1 MSDPIAAAEAAGKA
15 RDIANRF
22 ETAVFLIA
30 YGIAE
35 KDGLYEADPHRYPY
49 SQAFRHGMNILAAL
63 CAECSDDA
71 EELLPTF
78 NESDFI
84 RNSAASDVREWTA
97 RWRDEC
103 REAVEGCRSIEIGP
117 LASVDG
123 DYFAATSE
131 CYEVLRF
138 AENDLLGGHQ
148 ERRVYE
154 FLRAGTQEQYV
165 YGRRML
171 IRHPLLT
178 WNEYVR
184 IKTGLALG
192 DPDPLDQGE
201 ADTIDPVWLQEFVSM
216 AYEPVPGAAKVCPS
230 CGWTMTMRGK
240 QPHCSSATCAKAV
253 TGDFDKLDSVAHDAF
268 RLSRGVMHY
277 ISSPGKLELAIA
289 EAAAGLGLK
298 YEMWPLKDTCDILI
312 HLPDGR
318 MPCRRRQGIRPRRAA
333 CPRDRGRRRHRPDV
347 RGRGGLCRAGP
358 SRTGPS
364 RISRAMQCRPA
375 RQDRL
380 FMRNAAQL
388 LETTRCRR
396 EGRHAMSE
404 PNDTAQE
411 GFDQLKRNL
420 EVRYPEDSDL
430 SLDEF
435 LNVESLLALA
445 VRVCGPGADPRKAD
459 RLLSNYQLIRPET
472 IGADGHLM
480 QMARRHLFS
489 LASSTAWRRL
499 LGLYERAEY
508 ERYRFFDIANG
519 GMALR
524 EHPLT
529 GIDRMPIYID
539 RLLGDVKLSHKNV
552 VARPKGR
559 YSYTCKPEATG
570 DTTVTGSIRWVTIPD
585 AVPPQTGKIDDI
597 PRKSRRPPIDITLDE
612 LISTADEVGEKTGKT
627 HYAAVLRR
635 VKDQGL
641 LKRARGGST
650 SVADGLRLDEVV
662 SLVGLVG
669 AGKSVL
675 ANMLIVCLA
684 KRGLRAVSLLN
695 SVSDVMESVVLLREA
710 GISASPLVSRGR
722 RIERLDEF
730 FDHDDSML
738 LDHSASKYLETACIM
753 DGLSSSDP
761 EACGYGST
769 PCRGLRSKKGGA
781 NSCPYWDV
789 CPSQAM
795 ARESLTS
802 DVVVTTPTGF
812 ATMIVGRERKAFF
825 EEALQQFDV
834 VLFDEADRVQ
844 AQLDGCFAPSMS
856 FQELIRNAA
865 DPTAVAMK
873 RRPDDKMRDFNEELF
888 YDLRQKSEPVAKAL
902 LKSVRDDRMA
912 KWRIVKDEAFTSLS
926 LLNDLLEQGLPKQVY
941 EDADKLINPYRFEIA
956 KKSLDGGGAALNKLS
971 QAVATS
977 CEGIDDDTHSYSLN
991 EYLAACGCSELPDEL
1006 RTRFSFA
1013 LKVIRFDSY
1022 LRELAS
1028 AQDLLSFKD
1037 DSVDELYNFLK
1048 FSYTRQQHY
1057 LPNSLI
1063 GNIFGMKL
1071 DGNDLRLFR
1080 QFAFGRAFM
1089 CSLPWLDTDPAGA
1102 ALGPHVLLLSGSS
1115 WEPGC
1120 LQYHVNRPVDYLLEA
1135 EPWKAAKL
1143 STSTVRDLGIEQNVS
1158 GSAAEM
1164 RSGNLGIVLSQTM
1177 ATLRDEL
1184 DAEGAG
1190 KALVIVNSYR
1200 EAEDARDRIEQEFR
1214 RKGQAIKVAALV
1226 RNNHD
1231 HREHFVPRSEVYKFC
1246 DHPAKVLVAPA
1257 MAIERGFNI
1266 VDRGGH
1272 AVFTSLIFSVRPMGT
1287 PHDLGGRYRKL
1298 NGLIEREVGDYP
1310 ANPGEFATE
1319 VRASAWRT
1327 WKTMERDEN
1336 LPMGAWRTMGR
1347 QFLVD
1352 DAISTLMVTIIQIFG
1367 RLARLADKERPAP
1380 HVYFADAAF
1389 RGGDGKLSF
1398 RTLEELGAYMECL
1411 MHDSD
1416 QPEVA
1421 KALYGPFYESF
1432 RKGIGNVGL

>member
-1 MSDPIAAAEAAGKA
+1 
-15 RDIANRF
+15 
-22 ETAVFLIA
+22 
-30 YGIAE
+30 
-35 KDGLYEADPHRYPY
+35 
-49 SQAFRHGMNILAAL
+49 MN
-63 CAECSDDA
+63 
-71 EELLPTF
+71 
-78 NESDFI
+78 
-84 RNSAASDVREWTA
+84 
-97 RWRDEC
+97 
-103 REAVEGCRSIEIGP
+103 
-117 LASVDG
+117 
-123 DYFAATSE
+123 
-131 CYEVLRF
+131 
-138 AENDLLGGHQ
+138 
-148 ERRVYE
+148 
-154 FLRAGTQEQYV
+154 
-165 YGRRML
+165 
-171 IRHPLLT
+171 
-178 WNEYVR
+178 
-184 IKTGLALG
+184 
-192 DPDPLDQGE
+192 
-201 ADTIDPVWLQEFVSM
+201 
-216 AYEPVPGAAKVCPS
+216 
-230 CGWTMTMRGK
+230 
-240 QPHCSSATCAKAV
+240 
-253 TGDFDKLDSVAHDAF
+253 
-268 RLSRGVMHY
+268 
-277 ISSPGKLELAIA
+277 
-289 EAAAGLGLK
+289 
-298 YEMWPLKDTCDILI
+298 
-312 HLPDGR
+312 
-318 MPCRRRQGIRPRRAA
+318 
-333 CPRDRGRRRHRPDV
+333 
-347 RGRGGLCRAGP
+347 
-358 SRTGPS
+358 
-364 RISRAMQCRPA
+364 
-375 RQDRL
+375 
-380 FMRNAAQL
+380 
-388 LETTRCRR
+388 
-396 EGRHAMSE
+396 E
-404 PNDTAQE
+404 PNDAAQE

-445 VRVCGPGADPRKAD
+445 ARVCGPGADPRKAD

-508 ERYRFFDIANG
+508 ERYRFFDIADG

-738 LDHSASKYLETACIM
+738 LGHSASKYLETACIM
-753 DGLSSSDP
+753 DGLSSS
-761 EACGYGST
+761 
-769 PCRGLRSKKGGA
+769 
-781 NSCPYWDV
+781 
-789 CPSQAM
+789 
-795 ARESLTS
+795 
-802 DVVVTTPTGF
+802 
-812 ATMIVGRERKAFF
+812 
-825 EEALQQFDV
+825 
-834 VLFDEADRVQ
+834 
-844 AQLDGCFAPSMS
+844 
-856 FQELIRNAA
+856 
-865 DPTAVAMK
+865 
-873 RRPDDKMRDFNEELF
+873 
-888 YDLRQKSEPVAKAL
+888 
-902 LKSVRDDRMA
+902 
-912 KWRIVKDEAFTSLS
+912 
-926 LLNDLLEQGLPKQVY
+926 
-941 EDADKLINPYRFEIA
+941 
-956 KKSLDGGGAALNKLS
+956 
-971 QAVATS
+971 
-977 CEGIDDDTHSYSLN
+977 
-991 EYLAACGCSELPDEL
+991 
-1006 RTRFSFA
+1006 
-1013 LKVIRFDSY
+1013 
-1022 LRELAS
+1022 
-1028 AQDLLSFKD
+1028 
-1037 DSVDELYNFLK
+1037 
-1048 FSYTRQQHY
+1048 
-1057 LPNSLI
+1057 
-1063 GNIFGMKL
+1063 
-1071 DGNDLRLFR
+1071 
-1080 QFAFGRAFM
+1080 
-1089 CSLPWLDTDPAGA
+1089 DPAGA

-1184 DAEGAG
+1184 DADGAG

-1226 RNNHD
+1226 RNNHE
-1231 HREHFVPRSEVYKFC
+1231 HGEHFVPRSEVYKFC

-1398 RTLEELGAYMECL
+1398 RTLEELGAYMERL

>member
-1 MSDPIAAAEAAGKA
+1 MNINTLTVKAQEALQSALTLA
-15 RDIANRF
+15 RERGQQ
-22 ETAVFLIA
+22 AVEPLHILSVLVREDDSLATFLLGRVGVNVRGLRDEADRAVASLPRVEGGGDQFFSQDSSKVIQRAVDFTRNFGDKYASVEHLLLGLIA
-30 YGIAE
+30 ERGQAADILKRSGATEKELLEAIRTFRKGATVDSQTSEQQFDALGKYAINLNEQARSGKLDPVIGRDEEIRRVLQILSRRTKNNPILVGEAGVGKTAIAEGIA
-35 KDGLYEADPHRYPY
+35 HR
-49 SQAFRHGMNILAAL
+49 I
-63 CAECSDDA
+63 
-71 EELLPTF
+71 
-78 NESDFI
+78 
-84 RNSAASDVREWTA
+84 
-97 RWRDEC
+97 
-103 REAVEGCRSIEIGP
+103 
-117 LASVDG
+117 VDG
-123 DYFAATSE
+123 D
-131 CYEVLRF
+131 VP
-138 AENDLLGGHQ
+138 ENLKSKVIYSLDMGALI
-148 ERRVYE
+148 
-154 FLRAGTQEQYV
+154 AGAKY
-165 YGRRML
+165 
-171 IRHPLLT
+171 
-178 WNEYVR
+178 
-184 IKTGLALG
+184 
-192 DPDPLDQGE
+192 QGE
-201 ADTIDPVWLQEFVSM
+201 FEERL
-216 AYEPVPGAAKVCPS
+216 
-230 CGWTMTMRGK
+230 
-240 QPHCSSATCAKAV
+240 KAV
-253 TGDFDKLDSVAHDAF
+253 VQEVVASD
-268 RLSRGVMHY
+268 G
-277 ISSPGKLELAIA
+277 
-289 EAAAGLGLK
+289 
-298 YEMWPLKDTCDILI
+298 DILLFIDEI
-312 HLPDGR
+312 H
-318 MPCRRRQGIRPRRAA
+318 
-333 CPRDRGRRRHRPDV
+333 
-347 RGRGGLCRAGP
+347 
-358 SRTGPS
+358 T
-364 RISRAMQCRPA
+364 
-375 RQDRL
+375 
-380 FMRNAAQL
+380 
-388 LETTRCRR
+388 
-396 EGRHAMSE
+396 
-404 PNDTAQE
+404 
-411 GFDQLKRNL
+411 
-420 EVRYPEDSDL
+420 
-430 SLDEF
+430 
-435 LNVESLLALA
+435 
-445 VRVCGPGADPRKAD
+445 
-459 RLLSNYQLIRPET
+459 
-472 IGADGHLM
+472 
-480 QMARRHLFS
+480 
-489 LASSTAWRRL
+489 
-499 LGLYERAEY
+499 
-508 ERYRFFDIANG
+508 
-519 GMALR
+519 
-524 EHPLT
+524 
-529 GIDRMPIYID
+529 
-539 RLLGDVKLSHKNV
+539 
-552 VARPKGR
+552 
-559 YSYTCKPEATG
+559 
-570 DTTVTGSIRWVTIPD
+570 
-585 AVPPQTGKIDDI
+585 
-597 PRKSRRPPIDITLDE
+597 
-612 LISTADEVGEKTGKT
+612 
-627 HYAAVLRR
+627 
-635 VKDQGL
+635 
-641 LKRARGGST
+641 
-650 SVADGLRLDEVV
+650 
-662 SLVGLVG
+662 LVG

-761 EACGYGST
+761 EACGYGNT

-902 LKSVRDDRMA
+902 LKSVRDDRVA

-956 KKSLDGGGAALNKLS
+956 KKSLDGGDAALNKLS

-991 EYLAACGCSELPDEL
+991 EYLAARGCSELPDEL

-1200 EAEDARDRIEQEFR
+1200 EAEDARDRIEQELR

-1398 RTLEELGAYMECL
+1398 RTLEELGAYMERL

>member
-333 CPRDRGRRRHRPDV
+333 CPRDRGRHRHRPDV

-396 EGRHAMSE
+396 EGRHAMNE

-524 EHPLT
+524 GHPLT

-684 KRGLRAVSLLN
+684 KRGLRAASLLN

-761 EACGYGST
+761 EACGYGNT

-902 LKSVRDDRMA
+902 LKSVRDDRVA

-926 LLNDLLEQGLPKQVY
+926 LLNDLLAQGLPKQVY

-956 KKSLDGGGAALNKLS
+956 KKSLDGGDAALNKPS

-1398 RTLEELGAYMECL
+1398 RTLEELGAYMERL

>member
-1 MSDPIAAAEAAGKA
+1 
-15 RDIANRF
+15 
-22 ETAVFLIA
+22 
-30 YGIAE
+30 
-35 KDGLYEADPHRYPY
+35 
-49 SQAFRHGMNILAAL
+49 
-63 CAECSDDA
+63 
-71 EELLPTF
+71 
-78 NESDFI
+78 
-84 RNSAASDVREWTA
+84 
-97 RWRDEC
+97 
-103 REAVEGCRSIEIGP
+103 
-117 LASVDG
+117 
-123 DYFAATSE
+123 
-131 CYEVLRF
+131 
-138 AENDLLGGHQ
+138 
-148 ERRVYE
+148 
-154 FLRAGTQEQYV
+154 
-165 YGRRML
+165 
-171 IRHPLLT
+171 
-178 WNEYVR
+178 
-184 IKTGLALG
+184 
-192 DPDPLDQGE
+192 
-201 ADTIDPVWLQEFVSM
+201 
-216 AYEPVPGAAKVCPS
+216 
-230 CGWTMTMRGK
+230 
-240 QPHCSSATCAKAV
+240 
-253 TGDFDKLDSVAHDAF
+253 
-268 RLSRGVMHY
+268 
-277 ISSPGKLELAIA
+277 
-289 EAAAGLGLK
+289 
-298 YEMWPLKDTCDILI
+298 
-312 HLPDGR
+312 
-318 MPCRRRQGIRPRRAA
+318 
-333 CPRDRGRRRHRPDV
+333 
-347 RGRGGLCRAGP
+347 
-358 SRTGPS
+358 
-364 RISRAMQCRPA
+364 
-375 RQDRL
+375 
-380 FMRNAAQL
+380 
-388 LETTRCRR
+388 
-396 EGRHAMSE
+396 MSE

-508 ERYRFFDIANG
+508 ERYRFFDIADG

-570 DTTVTGSIRWVTIPD
+570 DTTVTGSIRWVTMPD

-865 DPTAVAMK
+865 
-873 RRPDDKMRDFNEELF
+873 
-888 YDLRQKSEPVAKAL
+888 
-902 LKSVRDDRMA
+902 
-912 KWRIVKDEAFTSLS
+912 
-926 LLNDLLEQGLPKQVY
+926 
-941 EDADKLINPYRFEIA
+941 
-956 KKSLDGGGAALNKLS
+956 
-971 QAVATS
+971 
-977 CEGIDDDTHSYSLN
+977 
-991 EYLAACGCSELPDEL
+991 
-1006 RTRFSFA
+1006 
-1013 LKVIRFDSY
+1013 
-1022 LRELAS
+1022 
-1028 AQDLLSFKD
+1028 
-1037 DSVDELYNFLK
+1037 
-1048 FSYTRQQHY
+1048 
-1057 LPNSLI
+1057 
-1063 GNIFGMKL
+1063 
-1071 DGNDLRLFR
+1071 
-1080 QFAFGRAFM
+1080 
-1089 CSLPWLDTDPAGA
+1089 
-1102 ALGPHVLLLSGSS
+1102 
-1115 WEPGC
+1115 
-1120 LQYHVNRPVDYLLEA
+1120 
-1135 EPWKAAKL
+1135 
-1143 STSTVRDLGIEQNVS
+1143 
-1158 GSAAEM
+1158 EM

-1177 ATLRDEL
+1177 ATLKDEL
-1184 DAEGAG
+1184 DADGAG

-1398 RTLEELGAYMECL
+1398 RTLEELGAYMERL

>member
-1 MSDPIAAAEAAGKA
+1 
-15 RDIANRF
+15 
-22 ETAVFLIA
+22 
-30 YGIAE
+30 
-35 KDGLYEADPHRYPY
+35 
-49 SQAFRHGMNILAAL
+49 
-63 CAECSDDA
+63 
-71 EELLPTF
+71 
-78 NESDFI
+78 
-84 RNSAASDVREWTA
+84 
-97 RWRDEC
+97 
-103 REAVEGCRSIEIGP
+103 
-117 LASVDG
+117 
-123 DYFAATSE
+123 
-131 CYEVLRF
+131 
-138 AENDLLGGHQ
+138 
-148 ERRVYE
+148 
-154 FLRAGTQEQYV
+154 
-165 YGRRML
+165 
-171 IRHPLLT
+171 
-178 WNEYVR
+178 
-184 IKTGLALG
+184 
-192 DPDPLDQGE
+192 
-201 ADTIDPVWLQEFVSM
+201 
-216 AYEPVPGAAKVCPS
+216 
-230 CGWTMTMRGK
+230 
-240 QPHCSSATCAKAV
+240 
-253 TGDFDKLDSVAHDAF
+253 
-268 RLSRGVMHY
+268 
-277 ISSPGKLELAIA
+277 
-289 EAAAGLGLK
+289 
-298 YEMWPLKDTCDILI
+298 
-312 HLPDGR
+312 
-318 MPCRRRQGIRPRRAA
+318 
-333 CPRDRGRRRHRPDV
+333 
-347 RGRGGLCRAGP
+347 
-358 SRTGPS
+358 
-364 RISRAMQCRPA
+364 
-375 RQDRL
+375 
-380 FMRNAAQL
+380 
-388 LETTRCRR
+388 
-396 EGRHAMSE
+396 
-404 PNDTAQE
+404 
-411 GFDQLKRNL
+411 
-420 EVRYPEDSDL
+420 
-430 SLDEF
+430 
-435 LNVESLLALA
+435 
-445 VRVCGPGADPRKAD
+445 
-459 RLLSNYQLIRPET
+459 
-472 IGADGHLM
+472 
-480 QMARRHLFS
+480 
-489 LASSTAWRRL
+489 
-499 LGLYERAEY
+499 
-508 ERYRFFDIANG
+508 
-519 GMALR
+519 
-524 EHPLT
+524 
-529 GIDRMPIYID
+529 
-539 RLLGDVKLSHKNV
+539 
-552 VARPKGR
+552 
-559 YSYTCKPEATG
+559 
-570 DTTVTGSIRWVTIPD
+570 
-585 AVPPQTGKIDDI
+585 
-597 PRKSRRPPIDITLDE
+597 
-612 LISTADEVGEKTGKT
+612 
-627 HYAAVLRR
+627 
-635 VKDQGL
+635 
-641 LKRARGGST
+641 
-650 SVADGLRLDEVV
+650 
-662 SLVGLVG
+662 
-669 AGKSVL
+669 
-675 ANMLIVCLA
+675 
-684 KRGLRAVSLLN
+684 
-695 SVSDVMESVVLLREA
+695 
-710 GISASPLVSRGR
+710 
-722 RIERLDEF
+722 
-730 FDHDDSML
+730 
-738 LDHSASKYLETACIM
+738 
-753 DGLSSSDP
+753 
-761 EACGYGST
+761 
-769 PCRGLRSKKGGA
+769 
-781 NSCPYWDV
+781 
-789 CPSQAM
+789 
-795 ARESLTS
+795 
-802 DVVVTTPTGF
+802 
-812 ATMIVGRERKAFF
+812 
-825 EEALQQFDV
+825 
-834 VLFDEADRVQ
+834 
-844 AQLDGCFAPSMS
+844 
-856 FQELIRNAA
+856 
-865 DPTAVAMK
+865 
-873 RRPDDKMRDFNEELF
+873 
-888 YDLRQKSEPVAKAL
+888 
-902 LKSVRDDRMA
+902 MA

-956 KKSLDGGGAALNKLS
+956 KKSLDGGDAALNKLS

-991 EYLAACGCSELPDEL
+991 EYLAARGCSELPDEL

-1048 FSYTRQQHY
+1048 FSYTRQQRY

-1184 DAEGAG
+1184 DADGAG

-1226 RNNHD
+1226 RNNHE
-1231 HREHFVPRSEVYKFC
+1231 HGEHFVPRSEVYKFC

-1319 VRASAWRT
+1319 VRTSAWRT

-1398 RTLEELGAYMECL
+1398 RTLEELGAYMERL

>member
-216 AYEPVPGAAKVCPS
+216 AYEPVPGAAKVCPN

-318 MPCRRRQGIRPRRAA
+318 Q
-333 CPRDRGRRRHRPDV
+333 
-347 RGRGGLCRAGP
+347 
-358 SRTGPS
+358 
-364 RISRAMQCRPA
+364 
-375 RQDRL
+375 
-380 FMRNAAQL
+380 
-388 LETTRCRR
+388 
-396 EGRHAMSE
+396 
-404 PNDTAQE
+404 
-411 GFDQLKRNL
+411 
-420 EVRYPEDSDL
+420 
-430 SLDEF
+430 
-435 LNVESLLALA
+435 LA
-445 VRVCGPGADPRKAD
+445 VDAKA
-459 RLLSNYQLIRPET
+459 Y
-472 IGADGHLM
+472 G
-480 QMARRHLFS
+480 
-489 LASSTAWRRL
+489 
-499 LGLYERAEY
+499 RAERLAR
-508 ERYRFFDIANG
+508 EIEDDAGIAQ
-519 GMALR
+519 M
-524 EHPLT
+524 
-529 GIDRMPIYID
+529 
-539 RLLGDVKLSHKNV
+539 
-552 VARPKGR
+552 
-559 YSYTCKPEATG
+559 C
-570 DTTVTGSIRWVTIPD
+570 
-585 AVPPQTGKIDDI
+585 
-597 PRKSRRPPIDITLDE
+597 
-612 LISTADEVGEKTGKT
+612 ADEVA
-627 HYAAVLRR
+627 YV
-635 VKDQGL
+635 
-641 LKRARGGST
+641 
-650 SVADGLRLDEVV
+650 
-662 SLVGLVG
+662 
-669 AGKSVL
+669 
-675 ANMLIVCLA
+675 
-684 KRGLRAVSLLN
+684 
-695 SVSDVMESVVLLREA
+695 
-710 GISASPLVSRGR
+710 
-722 RIERLDEF
+722 
-730 FDHDDSML
+730 
-738 LDHSASKYLETACIM
+738 
-753 DGLSSSDP
+753 
-761 EACGYGST
+761 
-769 PCRGLRSKKGGA
+769 
-781 NSCPYWDV
+781 
-789 CPSQAM
+789 
-795 ARESLTS
+795 
-802 DVVVTTPTGF
+802 
-812 ATMIVGRERKAFF
+812 
-825 EEALQQFDV
+825 
-834 VLFDEADRVQ
+834 
-844 AQLDGCFAPSMS
+844 
-856 FQELIRNAA
+856 
-865 DPTAVAMK
+865 
-873 RRPDDKMRDFNEELF
+873 
-888 YDLRQKSEPVAKAL
+888 
-902 LKSVRDDRMA
+902 
-912 KWRIVKDEAFTSLS
+912 
-926 LLNDLLEQGLPKQVY
+926 
-941 EDADKLINPYRFEIA
+941 
-956 KKSLDGGGAALNKLS
+956 
-971 QAVATS
+971 
-977 CEGIDDDTHSYSLN
+977 
-991 EYLAACGCSELPDEL
+991 
-1006 RTRFSFA
+1006 
-1013 LKVIRFDSY
+1013 
-1022 LRELAS
+1022 
-1028 AQDLLSFKD
+1028 
-1037 DSVDELYNFLK
+1037 
-1048 FSYTRQQHY
+1048 
-1057 LPNSLI
+1057 
-1063 GNIFGMKL
+1063 
-1071 DGNDLRLFR
+1071 
-1080 QFAFGRAFM
+1080 
-1089 CSLPWLDTDPAGA
+1089 
-1102 ALGPHVLLLSGSS
+1102 
-1115 WEPGC
+1115 
-1120 LQYHVNRPVDYLLEA
+1120 
-1135 EPWKAAKL
+1135 
-1143 STSTVRDLGIEQNVS
+1143 
-1158 GSAAEM
+1158 
-1164 RSGNLGIVLSQTM
+1164 
-1177 ATLRDEL
+1177 
-1184 DAEGAG
+1184 
-1190 KALVIVNSYR
+1190 
-1200 EAEDARDRIEQEFR
+1200 
-1214 RKGQAIKVAALV
+1214 
-1226 RNNHD
+1226 
-1231 HREHFVPRSEVYKFC
+1231 
-1246 DHPAKVLVAPA
+1246 
-1257 MAIERGFNI
+1257 
-1266 VDRGGH
+1266 
-1272 AVFTSLIFSVRPMGT
+1272 VFTSLIFSVRPMGT

-1398 RTLEELGAYMECL
+1398 RTLEELGAYMERL

>member
-1 MSDPIAAAEAAGKA
+1 M
-15 RDIANRF
+15 
-22 ETAVFLIA
+22 
-30 YGIAE
+30 
-35 KDGLYEADPHRYPY
+35 
-49 SQAFRHGMNILAAL
+49 
-63 CAECSDDA
+63 
-71 EELLPTF
+71 
-78 NESDFI
+78 
-84 RNSAASDVREWTA
+84 
-97 RWRDEC
+97 
-103 REAVEGCRSIEIGP
+103 RS
-117 LASVDG
+117 
-123 DYFAATSE
+123 
-131 CYEVLRF
+131 
-138 AENDLLGGHQ
+138 
-148 ERRVYE
+148 
-154 FLRAGTQEQYV
+154 
-165 YGRRML
+165 
-171 IRHPLLT
+171 
-178 WNEYVR
+178 
-184 IKTGLALG
+184 
-192 DPDPLDQGE
+192 
-201 ADTIDPVWLQEFVSM
+201 
-216 AYEPVPGAAKVCPS
+216 
-230 CGWTMTMRGK
+230 
-240 QPHCSSATCAKAV
+240 
-253 TGDFDKLDSVAHDAF
+253 
-268 RLSRGVMHY
+268 
-277 ISSPGKLELAIA
+277 
-289 EAAAGLGLK
+289 
-298 YEMWPLKDTCDILI
+298 
-312 HLPDGR
+312 
-318 MPCRRRQGIRPRRAA
+318 
-333 CPRDRGRRRHRPDV
+333 
-347 RGRGGLCRAGP
+347 
-358 SRTGPS
+358 
-364 RISRAMQCRPA
+364 
-375 RQDRL
+375 
-380 FMRNAAQL
+380 
-388 LETTRCRR
+388 
-396 EGRHAMSE
+396 
-404 PNDTAQE
+404 
-411 GFDQLKRNL
+411 
-420 EVRYPEDSDL
+420 
-430 SLDEF
+430 
-435 LNVESLLALA
+435 
-445 VRVCGPGADPRKAD
+445 GADPAD
-459 RLLSNYQLIRPET
+459 RLLSNCQLIRPET

-559 YSYTCKPEATG
+559 YSYTCKPEATD

-710 GISASPLVSRGR
+710 GISASALVSRGR

-902 LKSVRDDRMA
+902 LKSVRDDRVA

-1102 ALGPHVLLLSGSS
+1102 APEPHVLLLRFELGARLPAIPR
-1115 WEPGC
+1115 EQAGRLPPRGGAVEGGQA
-1120 LQYHVNRPVDYLLEA
+1120 LHLDREGPRHRAERVRQRRRDAFRQPRHRPIADH
-1135 EPWKAAKL
+1135 
-1143 STSTVRDLGIEQNVS
+1143 GH
-1158 GSAAEM
+1158 
-1164 RSGNLGIVLSQTM
+1164 
-1177 ATLRDEL
+1177 
-1184 DAEGAG
+1184 AEGRTRRGWRG
-1190 KALVIVNSYR
+1190 K
-1200 EAEDARDRIEQEFR
+1200 
-1214 RKGQAIKVAALV
+1214 GPG
-1226 RNNHD
+1226 
-1231 HREHFVPRSEVYKFC
+1231 HREQLPGGRGRTRPHRARAPTQGPGNQGRGPGAQQPRPQGALRRPGEVYKFC

-1287 PHDLGGRYRKL
+1287 ARPRRAIPQTQRPHRKGGRRL
-1298 NGLIEREVGDYP
+1298 PGQSRGVRDRGQGLRLAHMEDHGAGREPSHGRMEDHGQAIP
-1310 ANPGEFATE
+1310 RRRRDLHAHGHDHPDIRTPGEAC
-1319 VRASAWRT
+1319 R
-1327 WKTMERDEN
+1327 
-1336 LPMGAWRTMGR
+1336 
-1347 QFLVD
+1347 
-1352 DAISTLMVTIIQIFG
+1352 
-1367 RLARLADKERPAP
+1367 
-1380 HVYFADAAF
+1380 
-1389 RGGDGKLSF
+1389 
-1398 RTLEELGAYMECL
+1398 
-1411 MHDSD
+1411 
-1416 QPEVA
+1416 
-1421 KALYGPFYESF
+1421 
-1432 RKGIGNVGL
+1432 

>member
-1 MSDPIAAAEAAGKA
+1 
-15 RDIANRF
+15 
-22 ETAVFLIA
+22 
-30 YGIAE
+30 
-35 KDGLYEADPHRYPY
+35 
-49 SQAFRHGMNILAAL
+49 
-63 CAECSDDA
+63 
-71 EELLPTF
+71 
-78 NESDFI
+78 
-84 RNSAASDVREWTA
+84 
-97 RWRDEC
+97 
-103 REAVEGCRSIEIGP
+103 
-117 LASVDG
+117 
-123 DYFAATSE
+123 
-131 CYEVLRF
+131 
-138 AENDLLGGHQ
+138 
-148 ERRVYE
+148 
-154 FLRAGTQEQYV
+154 
-165 YGRRML
+165 
-171 IRHPLLT
+171 
-178 WNEYVR
+178 
-184 IKTGLALG
+184 
-192 DPDPLDQGE
+192 
-201 ADTIDPVWLQEFVSM
+201 
-216 AYEPVPGAAKVCPS
+216 
-230 CGWTMTMRGK
+230 
-240 QPHCSSATCAKAV
+240 
-253 TGDFDKLDSVAHDAF
+253 
-268 RLSRGVMHY
+268 
-277 ISSPGKLELAIA
+277 
-289 EAAAGLGLK
+289 
-298 YEMWPLKDTCDILI
+298 
-312 HLPDGR
+312 
-318 MPCRRRQGIRPRRAA
+318 
-333 CPRDRGRRRHRPDV
+333 
-347 RGRGGLCRAGP
+347 
-358 SRTGPS
+358 
-364 RISRAMQCRPA
+364 
-375 RQDRL
+375 
-380 FMRNAAQL
+380 
-388 LETTRCRR
+388 
-396 EGRHAMSE
+396 MSE

-662 SLVGLVG
+662 SLVGFVG

-902 LKSVRDDRMA
+902 LKSVRDDRVA

-956 KKSLDGGGAALNKLS
+956 KKSLDGGDAALNKLS

-991 EYLAACGCSELPDEL
+991 EYLAARGCSELPDEL

-1184 DAEGAG
+1184 DADGAG

-1200 EAEDARDRIEQEFR
+1200 EAEDARDRIEQ
-1214 RKGQAIKVAALV
+1214 
-1226 RNNHD
+1226 
-1231 HREHFVPRSEVYKFC
+1231 
-1246 DHPAKVLVAPA
+1246 
-1257 MAIERGFNI
+1257 
-1266 VDRGGH
+1266 
-1272 AVFTSLIFSVRPMGT
+1272 
-1287 PHDLGGRYRKL
+1287 
-1298 NGLIEREVGDYP
+1298 
-1310 ANPGEFATE
+1310 
-1319 VRASAWRT
+1319 
-1327 WKTMERDEN
+1327 
-1336 LPMGAWRTMGR
+1336 
-1347 QFLVD
+1347 
-1352 DAISTLMVTIIQIFG
+1352 
-1367 RLARLADKERPAP
+1367 
-1380 HVYFADAAF
+1380 
-1389 RGGDGKLSF
+1389 
-1398 RTLEELGAYMECL
+1398 
-1411 MHDSD
+1411 
-1416 QPEVA
+1416 
-1421 KALYGPFYESF
+1421 
-1432 RKGIGNVGL
+1432 

>member
-1 MSDPIAAAEAAGKA
+1 
-15 RDIANRF
+15 
-22 ETAVFLIA
+22 
-30 YGIAE
+30 
-35 KDGLYEADPHRYPY
+35 
-49 SQAFRHGMNILAAL
+49 
-63 CAECSDDA
+63 
-71 EELLPTF
+71 
-78 NESDFI
+78 
-84 RNSAASDVREWTA
+84 
-97 RWRDEC
+97 
-103 REAVEGCRSIEIGP
+103 
-117 LASVDG
+117 
-123 DYFAATSE
+123 
-131 CYEVLRF
+131 
-138 AENDLLGGHQ
+138 
-148 ERRVYE
+148 
-154 FLRAGTQEQYV
+154 
-165 YGRRML
+165 
-171 IRHPLLT
+171 
-178 WNEYVR
+178 
-184 IKTGLALG
+184 
-192 DPDPLDQGE
+192 
-201 ADTIDPVWLQEFVSM
+201 
-216 AYEPVPGAAKVCPS
+216 
-230 CGWTMTMRGK
+230 
-240 QPHCSSATCAKAV
+240 
-253 TGDFDKLDSVAHDAF
+253 
-268 RLSRGVMHY
+268 
-277 ISSPGKLELAIA
+277 
-289 EAAAGLGLK
+289 
-298 YEMWPLKDTCDILI
+298 
-312 HLPDGR
+312 
-318 MPCRRRQGIRPRRAA
+318 
-333 CPRDRGRRRHRPDV
+333 
-347 RGRGGLCRAGP
+347 
-358 SRTGPS
+358 
-364 RISRAMQCRPA
+364 
-375 RQDRL
+375 
-380 FMRNAAQL
+380 
-388 LETTRCRR
+388 
-396 EGRHAMSE
+396 MSE

-612 LISTADEVGEKTGKT
+612 
-627 HYAAVLRR
+627 
-635 VKDQGL
+635 
-641 LKRARGGST
+641 
-650 SVADGLRLDEVV
+650 
-662 SLVGLVG
+662 
-669 AGKSVL
+669 
-675 ANMLIVCLA
+675 
-684 KRGLRAVSLLN
+684 
-695 SVSDVMESVVLLREA
+695 
-710 GISASPLVSRGR
+710 
-722 RIERLDEF
+722 F

-738 LDHSASKYLETACIM
+738 LGHSASKYLETACIM

-865 DPTAVAMK
+865 DPTAAAMK

-902 LKSVRDDRMA
+902 LKSVRDDRVA

-956 KKSLDGGGAALNKLS
+956 KKSLDGGDAALNKLS

-1184 DAEGAG
+1184 DADGAG

-1298 NGLIEREVGDYP
+1298 NGLIEREVGDFP

-1398 RTLEELGAYMECL
+1398 RTLEELGAYMERL